1 MDIQV
6 RSTAEEFRM
15 AFASKLAAVSSLVA
29 LPLHIARRKR
39 EQWLTVAKLAQLRDQ
54 RLRSVLKN
62 AQAGSYYQRVLPRLP
77 GGMTTVQLVEQLP
90 ILDKQ
95 ILSAEGI
102 DAFLTKGR
110 DGLLSIT
117 TSGSTGEPAVFLRSP
132 AEEAEFSARWW
143 RVWAA
148 YGGVPRDRLL
158 NVGRTNTGPRSGAV
172 TMMRKMGLLPK
183 VENISVSEPV
193 AEGVRRLCEFQPRLI
208 TGFAIGIEA
217 LAEYILQH
225 DIKVPASKV
234 VICSAMDVTDH
245 CRDLVHRA
253 FRAPAVNVYATNE
266 FGVVAWECPVR
277 RGVLHINDDM
287 FVLEVLKGDEAVPDG
302 TEGEIVLTS
311 LTLTRMPLLRFR
323 TGDVAARLAD
333 RCPCGRGL
341 ACMTAVQGRTAHS
354 IRGSGGRLI
363 TAPLLASAFGACGAY
378 DWVRRFQVREQENG
392 VLCALV
398 VPKRPPDEMERRTL
412 LRQLHEVSGG
422 EFTIELEL
430 RDELPLAPTGK
441 FQYVVPL
448 PDVLPYARRAI
459 HSRRE

>member
-1 MDIQV
+1 M
-6 RSTAEEFRM
+6 T
-15 AFASKLAAVSSLVA
+15 FASNVAAASSLLA
-29 LPLHIARRKR
+29 LPIQTARRKR
-39 EQWLTVAKLAQLRDQ
+39 EQWLDVATLAKLRDQ
-54 RLRSVLKN
+54 RLRSLLED
-62 AQAGSYYQRVLPRLP
+62 AQAGSYYRRVVPRLS
-77 GGMTTVQLVEQLP
+77 GERTAAQLVRQLP
-90 ILDKQ
+90 VLDKQ

-110 DGLLSIT
+110 EGLLSIT

-148 YGGVPRDRLL
+148 YGGVLRDRLL

-172 TMMRKMGLLPK
+172 TMMRKIGLLPE
-183 VENISVSEPV
+183 VENISVSAPV
-193 AEGVRRLCEFQPRLI
+193 AEGVRTLCDFQPRLI

-225 DIKVPASKV
+225 NVQIPAPKV
-234 VICSAMDVTDH
+234 VICGAMDVTDH

-266 FGVVAWECPVR
+266 FGVIAWECPIG
-277 RGVLHINDDM
+277 RGVLHINDDV
-287 FVLEVLKGDEAVPDG
+287 FVLEVLKGDEPVPDG
-302 TEGEIVLTS
+302 TAGDIILTS
-311 LTLTRMPLLRFR
+311 LTLTRMPLIRFR
-323 TGDVAARLAD
+323 TGDLAARLAD

-341 ACMTAVQGRTAHS
+341 SCMTAVQGRTAHS

-378 DWVRRFQVREQENG
+378 DWVRRFQVREHENG

-398 VPKRPPDEMERRTL
+398 APKRPPDEMERRAL
-412 LRQLHEVSGG
+412 LHRLHEVTGG
-422 EFTIELEL
+422 EFVIELEL

-448 PDVLPYARRAI
+448 PERARSGR
-459 HSRRE
+459 